1 MDSLPMNHHATPLA
15 RSFKI
20 QMRVIGALLMREVL
34 TRYGRHNIGFLWLF
48 VEPMLFTLGVT
59 ALWSAL
65 KSVHGSSLPIVGFA
79 VTGYSSVVLWRNCAN
94 RCALAIQ
101 PNLSLLYHR
110 NVKILDIFVSRL
122 LLEIGGATLSLII
135 LIIVFMAVGLMAP
148 PADIGKMVGGWMVLV
163 LFSSALGL
171 FVGALTERSDLAE
184 RLWHPISYFLFPI
197 SGAVYM
203 VDWLP
208 QNLQPLALYLPMVSG
223 VELLREGYYGPA
235 LVHAH
240 YELIYAITSSL
251 ALMFV
256 ALLMVRQAAGRV
268 QPE

>member
-1 MDSLPMNHHATPLA
+1 MMNYQVTPLE

-20 QMRVIGALLMREVL
+20 QIRVISALLMREVL

-59 ALWSAL
+59 VLWSAL
-65 KSVHGSSLPIVGFA
+65 EAVHGSKLPIVGFA

-110 NVKILDIFVSRL
+110 NVKILDIFISRL

-135 LIIVFMAVGLMAP
+135 LMVVLMAVGLMAP
-148 PADIGKMVGGWMVLV
+148 PADIGRMVGGWMLLV

-171 FVGALTERSDLAE
+171 FIGALTERSDLAE

-223 VELLREGYYGPA
+223 VELLREGYYGQI
-235 LVHAH
+235 VHAH
-240 YELIYAITSSL
+240 YELIYAIASSL

-256 ALLMVRQAAGRV
+256 ALVLVRQAAGRV

>member
-1 MDSLPMNHHATPLA
+1 MESLLMSHHDTSLKG
-15 RSFKI
+15 SFKI
-20 QMRVIGALLMREVL
+20 QLRVIGALLMREVL

-48 VEPMLFTLGVT
+48 VEPMLFTIGVT

-65 KSVHGSSLPIVGFA
+65 KLVHGSSLPIVGFA
-79 VTGYSSVVLWRNCAN
+79 VTGYSSVLLWRNCTN

-101 PNLSLLYHR
+101 PNLGLLYHR

-122 LLEIGGATLSLII
+122 LLEIGGATLSLTI
-135 LIIVFMAVGLMAP
+135 LVVIFIVVGLMAA
-148 PADIGKMVGGWMVLV
+148 PADIGRMVGGWLVLI

-184 RLWHPISYFLFPI
+184 RLWHPVSYFLFPI

-223 VELLREGYYGPA
+223 VELLREGYYGP

-240 YELIYAITSSL
+240 YELIYAISSSL

-256 ALLMVRQAAGRV
+256 ALVLVRQAAGRV